1 MRRAAPERP
10 VPPAR
15 KSLAFGH
22 PGVLGG
28 VFLLGLCWQT
38 QCRCSRGRQ
47 AVESMQSLAWWGSRH
62 GSQIIGQSSHLARA
76 AAASAICRVHVSA
89 CPASSSAGPSY
100 GPLSVMCSPQVEQLQ

>member
-1 MRRAAPERP
+1 M
-10 VPPAR
+10 PPAR

-38 QCRCSRGRQ
+38 QCRCSGGRQ

-76 AAASAICRVHVSA
+76 AAPSAICRVHVSA
-89 CPASSSAGPSY
+89 CPVSSSAGPSY